1 MSVAGV
7 IINDAPL
14 DDPPCRQPE
23 GHLAGGVGGSIPFP
37 SGAVSGGLHAHSVS
51 PSLIWAALS

>member
-7 IINDAPL
+7 MINGAPL
-14 DDPPCRQPE
+14 GDPPRRQPE

-37 SGAVSGGLHAHSVS
+37 SGAVSGDLHARSVS
-51 PSLIWAALS
+51 PSLIWAALP